1 MSEYLGMPEEC
12 IQFLFNQPRDKMFS
26 IEEFKNKRS
35 QRANRFCWECVGK
48 LAKALKSSKEEVY
61 FEELKKY
68 GQFDVVNILAEVQ
81 PKRYF
86 KYFEVLSE
94 FEYQGARWQEVAV
107 YLGSSQY
114 DTKEMSE
121 FIDGIVSDCEEQG
134 ISTLPPWE
142 IERLKEMW
150 KP

>member
-26 IEEFKNKRS
+26 IEEYKEKRS
-35 QRANRFCWECVGK
+35 HQANRFCWELCGK
-48 LAKALKSSKEEVY
+48 LAKVLKTSKEEVY
-61 FEELKKY
+61 FQELKKY
-68 GQFDVVNILAEVQ
+68 GQFDVVNLLAEVD

-86 KYFEVLSE
+86 KYYEVLSE
-94 FEYQGARWQEVAV
+94 FTYFGVKRQEVAV

-121 FIDGIVSDCEEQG
+121 FIDGIVSDCEELG